1 MRYRTNGPEFDF
13 PPFPG
18 PPPVRYVL
26 ASTPRCGSNLLA
38 RALWHTGV
46 AGFPEDY
53 LADTYVLDYFERWG
67 FTAENADE
75 LPASHIRAL
84 MKVRTSPNGVF
95 GIKIHAGHLADLE
108 TDPHTLL
115 SSPLYVRVERADR
128 LRQAISYTI
137 AEQTGVWIV
146 DGTHLPASRA
156 RSEPRYDYEEIGR
169 RLRMLDGDAETWDA
183 YAERYGI
190 TPHVVVY
197 EDLVAH
203 YEESVRACLAF
214 LGVDAPQHIP
224 PPGIS
229 RQADGT
235 TEEWVERFHRDAG
248 RDVGRDVGRDA
259 GRDVGR
265 DAGFRFPRRR

>member
-1 MRYRTNGPEFDF
+1 MSLRYRTNGPEFDF
-13 PPFPG
+13 PHFSG
-18 PPPVRYVL
+18 TPPIRYVL

-67 FTAENADE
+67 FTADDADG

-84 MKVRTSPNGVF
+84 MRVRTSPNGVF

-115 SSPLYVRVERADR
+115 ASPRYIRVERRDR

-146 DGTHLPASRA
+146 DGTHLPTGRA
-156 RSEPRYDYEEIGR
+156 RSAPRYDHEEIGR
-169 RLRMLDGDAETWDA
+169 RLRMLEDDTGTWDA

-197 EDLVAH
+197 EDLVAD
-203 YEESVRACLAF
+203 YEEGVRTCLDF
-214 LGVDAPQHIP
+214 LGVETPPYIP

-235 TEEWVERFHRDAG
+235 TDEWVARFQQDT
-248 RDVGRDVGRDA
+248 
-259 GRDVGR
+259 
-265 DAGFRFPRRR
+265 GFRLPRPH